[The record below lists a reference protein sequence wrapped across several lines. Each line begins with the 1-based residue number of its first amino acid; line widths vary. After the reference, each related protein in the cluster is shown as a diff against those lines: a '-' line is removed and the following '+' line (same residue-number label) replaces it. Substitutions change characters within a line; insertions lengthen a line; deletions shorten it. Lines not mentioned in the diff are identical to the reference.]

1 MTQETVNVP
10 ACPTF
15 KPLAIAEDEAT
26 NTFSN
31 IVEFVDIYGKTRRL
45 SISRSD
51 FDDKK
56 LVSSALKN
64 AGAFFSSSDTI
75 NEAAMQALMTSV
87 ASAPRWKYAASTGWR
102 HDGSQFVLPRVV
114 IGAGDPA
121 IRVRPPSTRPAAK
134 PTRVGKRGSLAKWKS
149 GVAKP
154 ARHSSRFVFATCTA
168 FAAPL
173 LRFANLNSFGVQL
186 SGPPKTGKSTGLMVG
201 ASVIGFRRERDLP
214 NFRVTDAALGEI
226 PAEYNDSILPLNELA
241 LLKGR
246 KSERLRDLA
255 YGLAEGT
262 GTAYSNFVVPGKA
275 TLQWRTIALATGEES
290 AEQIAESDGTVRM
303 GGEAVRWIDLP
314 AIRKGHATIF
324 DFIPAKVKPQDRV
337 KWSARMCAKLRAKIK
352 QNHGVAIRKFIKAA
366 IKHPSLAAELKT
378 HSQSF
383 AEQVSRKS
391 DSPTTKHLARSFAH
405 IYSSGVLAV
414 QLGILPWTKNL
425 VLKCL
430 KQCYRDS
437 RRAMRTPEDLLRSG
451 LRILR
456 KKLDGD
462 TLVTVGKRKLPAKSI
477 RKADGFV
484 VAVGKGQ
491 KVTVRAEKF
500 KAWFSDRRQPRL
512 VLDWLLDNG
521 GITTSGGRKP
531 ASGTG
536 IVWAE
541 SQPTWPDGTRPRSIV
556 IDLTLNVRKLLPQ

>member
-1 MTQETVNVP
+1 MTHEPVSVP
-10 ACPTF
+10 TCPIF
-15 KPLAIAEDEAT
+15 KLLAIAEDEAS

-31 IVEFVDIYGKTRRL
+31 IVEFLDIYGKTRRL

-51 FDDKK
+51 FDEVKA
-56 LVSSALKN
+56 VTSALKN
-64 AGAFFSSSDTI
+64 AGAFFSASAAVND
-75 NEAAMQALMTSV
+75 AAMQTLVTSV

-102 HDGSQFVLPRVV
+102 HNGRQFVLPRAV
-114 IGAGDPA
+114 IGTGEPSV
-121 IRVRPPSTRPAAK
+121 RVRPPSARPAAK
-134 PTRVGKRGSLAKWKS
+134 PTRVGKRGTLAKWKS
-149 GVAKP
+149 NVAKP
-154 ARHSSRFVFATCTA
+154 ARRSSRLVFAICTA

-173 LRFANLNSFGVQL
+173 IRFANLNSFGVQL
-186 SGPPKTGKSTGLMVG
+186 SGPPKIGKSTALLAG
-201 ASVIGFRRERDLP
+201 ASVIGFHRERDLP

-226 PAEYNDSILPLNELA
+226 PAEHNDSMLPLNELA

-246 KSERLRDLA
+246 KSERIRDLA
-255 YGLAEGT
+255 YGLSEGT
-262 GTAYSNFVVPGKA
+262 GTAYSKFVAPGKA
-275 TLQWRTIALATGEES
+275 TLQWRTIAVATGEES

-314 AIRKGHATIF
+314 AIRKGQATIF
-324 DFIPAKVKPQDRV
+324 DFIPANVALQDHV
-337 KWSARMCAKLRAKIK
+337 KWSARTCVKLRVAIRK
-352 QNHGVAIRKFIKAA
+352 NHGVAIRKFIKAA
-366 IKHPSLAAELKT
+366 IKHPNLAAELKS

-383 AEQVSRKS
+383 AAQVSRKS

-405 IYSSGVLAV
+405 IYASGILAV
-414 QLGILPWTKNL
+414 QLGILPWTKNV

-437 RRAMRTPEDLLRSG
+437 RRAMRTPQDLQRGG

-462 TLVTVGKRKLPAKSI
+462 TLVTLGKRKPPAKSI
-477 RKADGFV
+477 RKAEGFV
-484 VAVGKGQ
+484 ITVGNGQ
-491 KVTVRAEKF
+491 KITVRAEKF

-521 GITTSGGRKP
+521 AIMPGGGRKT
-531 ASGTG
+531 ATGTG

-541 SQPTWPDGTRPRSIV
+541 SQPTWPDGTRARSIV
-556 IDLTLNVRKLLPQ
+556 LDLSLSVRNSLPK